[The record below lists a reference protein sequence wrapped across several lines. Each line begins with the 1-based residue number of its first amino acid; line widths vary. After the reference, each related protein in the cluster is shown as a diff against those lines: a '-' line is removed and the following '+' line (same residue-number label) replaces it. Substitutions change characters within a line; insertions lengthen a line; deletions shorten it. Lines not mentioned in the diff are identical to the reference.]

1 MTATTAAADPG
12 GQSDAATSGPS
23 PGPGPGPGPGPTVV
37 LAHGGFADVSRTTA
51 G

>member
-12 GQSDAATSGPS
+12 GQNDAAPS
-23 PGPGPGPGPGPTVV
+23 GPGPDPGPTVV